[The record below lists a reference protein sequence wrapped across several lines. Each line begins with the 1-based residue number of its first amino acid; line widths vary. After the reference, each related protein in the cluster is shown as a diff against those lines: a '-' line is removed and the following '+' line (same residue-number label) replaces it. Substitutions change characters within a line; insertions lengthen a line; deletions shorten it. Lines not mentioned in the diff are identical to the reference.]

1 MRSTGGLR
9 GRPPLPDDFKR
20 LKAPRAAHAGLI
32 FTPAPAPAD
41 PGDDAAAN
49 PSPAASASDAEGAKP
64 GAQDPGPASSASAS
78 ATSAPAA
85 DAFGL
90 EPPDFLDDVAKTE
103 WRRVLPILEKADLVN
118 GLDRAML
125 TKYAAAW
132 SIYCRAV
139 EATNGA
145 LIVKTAQGQVY
156 RNPAIVILKAAAADM
171 FMASARLGLSP
182 VDRQRLKQAAPKKG
196 PQTAIDPFEA
206 LAANM
211 EAILDTSLVN

>member
-1 MRSTGGLR
+1 MQKTGGPR

-20 LKAPRAAHAGLI
+20 LKAPRGGHTAPI
-32 FTPAPAPAD
+32 FTPDHAGAPAGAD
-41 PGDDAAAN
+41 RAATS
-49 PSPAASASDAEGAKP
+49 SPAASATDTEGPTP
-64 GAQDPGPASSASAS
+64 GAQDPGPASAPPRSP
-78 ATSAPAA
+78 ATDPAG
-85 DAFGL
+85 DEFGL
-90 EPPDFLDDVAKTE
+90 DPPDFLDDVAKAE
-103 WRRVLPILEKADLVN
+103 WRRVLPILERAELVN

-171 FMASARLGLSP
+171 FMAAARLGLSP

-196 PQTAIDPFEA
+196 PQTAVDPFEA

-211 EAILDTSLVN
+211 DAILDTTLVN